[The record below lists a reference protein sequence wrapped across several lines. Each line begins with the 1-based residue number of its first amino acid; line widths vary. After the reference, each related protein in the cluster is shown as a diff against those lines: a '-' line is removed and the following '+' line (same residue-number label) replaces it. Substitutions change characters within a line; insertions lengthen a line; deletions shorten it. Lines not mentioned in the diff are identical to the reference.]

1 MEKKKIGTIL
11 LVVFGIVML
20 VVIIIIATSI
30 QSVPMNYVAIKQ
42 HKFNKKI
49 DTENIYKNG
58 RYFVGPVSK

>member
-11 LVVFGIVML
+11 LAVLGIVL
-20 VVIIIIATSI
+20 LILIIIIGVSI

-49 DTENIYKNG
+49 DTENIYKSG
-58 RYFVGPVSK
+58 RYFVGPASK